1 MLTLETEI
9 FVEGITGSEI
19 LDFLLTCTDEEYQRW
34 WPGTHLEFHT
44 VRRGTGPHHRGDIVL
59 MDEYIGARRVRLT
72 GVVDRVVPGRAVVIR
87 LRKVIPLP
95 ARLSIE
101 FQDRDGGVALR
112 HTISAGLGGVG
123 RILDPLVRIFFF
135 SPAFARAMDQ
145 HVRTEFP
152 LLRDRLVEKR
162 TGS

>member
-1 MLTLETEI
+1 MLTLETKI
-9 FVEGITGSEI
+9 FVAGVTGSEI
-19 LDFLLTCTDEEYQRW
+19 LDFLLTCTDEEYRRW

-44 VRRGTGPHHRGDIVL
+44 VRRGPGPHHRGDLVL

-95 ARLSIE
+95 ARLSIACR
-101 FQDRDGGVALR
+101 DRDGGVALR
-112 HTISAGLGGVG
+112 HTISAGFGGVG
-123 RILDPLVRIFFF
+123 RILDPLLRIFFF
-135 SPAFARAMDQ
+135 SPTFAQAMDE

-152 LLRDRLVEKR
+152 LLRDRLVEKKA
-162 TGS
+162 GP